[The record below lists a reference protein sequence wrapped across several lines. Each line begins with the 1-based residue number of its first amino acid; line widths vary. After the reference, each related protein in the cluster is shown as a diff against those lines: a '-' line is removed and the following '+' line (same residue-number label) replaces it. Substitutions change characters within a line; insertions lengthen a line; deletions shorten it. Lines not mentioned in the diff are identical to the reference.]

1 MNTLSGKHAVITGGG
16 TGIGLAIAQAFKTEG
31 ATLTLMARNLDRL
44 NQAATKLGDNVTVIE
59 CDVTDPESVTKAF
72 EQAEHEN
79 GMVDILVNNAGAAES
94 APFAKT
100 SLESWNRMLDVN
112 LTGPFLCS
120 QAVIHNMTEA
130 NEGRIITISST
141 AGLKAFHKISAYGA
155 AKHGVIGL
163 TRNIAFELAKTN
175 ITANCICPGFTQTDI
190 AANAIQNIVKKTGMT
205 AQEAESAIIST
216 NPQGRMIKPEEIAAT
231 AVWLAS
237 DAAKSTT
244 GQSIAI
250 SGGETM

>member
-1 MNTLSGKHAVITGGG
+1 MSKLSGKHAVITGGG
-16 TGIGLAIAQAFKTEG
+16 TGIGLAIATAFKAEG

-44 NQAATKLGDNVTVIE
+44 KQAAEKLGDNVNVLT
-59 CDVTDPESVTKAF
+59 CDVTDPASVTQAF
-72 EQAEHEN
+72 ERAEHDN

-94 APFAKT
+94 SPFDKT
-100 SLESWNRMLDVN
+100 SLESWQRMLDVN

-120 QAVIHNMTEA
+120 QAVIHNMMTA
-130 NEGRIITISST
+130 NKGRIITISST
-141 AGLKAFHKISAYGA
+141 AGLKAFQKISAYGA

-163 TRNIAFELAKTN
+163 TRNIALELAKTN
-175 ITANCICPGFTQTDI
+175 ITANCICPGFTETDI
-190 AANAIQNIVKKTGMT
+190 AANAIQNIMKKTGMT
-205 AQEAESAIIST
+205 ATEAESAIIST
-216 NPQGRMIKPEEIAAT
+216 NPQGRIIKPDEIATT

-237 DAAKSTT
+237 DAARSTT

>member
-1 MNTLSGKHAVITGGG
+1 MSTLSGKHVVITGGG
-16 TGIGLAIAQAFKTEG
+16 TGIGLAIATAFKAEG
-31 ATLTLMARNLDRL
+31 ATLTLMARNLERL
-44 NQAATKLGDNVTVIE
+44 KLAAEKLGKGVHVLA
-59 CDVTDPESVTKAF
+59 CDVTDPDSVTSAF
-72 EQAEHEN
+72 EQAEHDN

-100 SLESWNRMLDVN
+100 SLESWQRMLDVN

-120 QAVIHNMTEA
+120 QAVINNMVEA
-130 NEGRIITISST
+130 NKGRIITISST

-163 TRNIAFELAKTN
+163 TRNMALELANTN
-175 ITANCICPGFTQTDI
+175 ITANCICPGFTETDI
-190 AANAIQNIVKKTGMT
+190 ATNAIQNIVKKTGMT
-205 AQEAESAIIST
+205 ADEAEKAIIST
-216 NPQGRMIKPEEIAAT
+216 NPQGRMIQPFEIAET
-231 AVWLAS
+231 ALWLAS
-237 DAAKSTT
+237 DGACSVT